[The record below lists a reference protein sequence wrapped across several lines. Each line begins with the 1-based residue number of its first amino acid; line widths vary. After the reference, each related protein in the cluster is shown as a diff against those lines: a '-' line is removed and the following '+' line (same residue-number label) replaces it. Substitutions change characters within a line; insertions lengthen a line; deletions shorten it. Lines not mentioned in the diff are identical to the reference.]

1 MNYIPFKGPGF
12 MLERPDTWTAT
23 ASLDYQTMFSAD
35 VNAWGVR
42 PNMLLSIRPLN
53 DEASLGDVM
62 EQARLIAQ
70 KELHGYEILQE
81 VDQSPD
87 GWVER
92 RYGWV
97 RTEDDLGIVQLQR
110 FYKFGNLLF
119 AFTATRTEYE
129 SEYDEVFYR
138 ILESFRLNSPRN
150 N

>member
-12 MLERPDTWTAT
+12 TLERPQAWTLT

-42 PNMLLSIRPLN
+42 PNVLLSIRPLN
-53 DEASLGDVM
+53 DDASLVAVM
-62 EQARLIAQ
+62 QEARNVAQ
-70 KELHGYEILQE
+70 KELSGYEVLQE

-92 RYGWV
+92 RYGWM
-97 RTEDDLGIVQLQR
+97 RGEDDLGIVQLQR
-110 FYKFGNLLF
+110 FYKVGNVLF

-129 SEYDEVFYR
+129 SEYDEVFYHM
-138 ILESFRLNSPRN
+138 LESFKLTPPRN